1 MDERRLMSV
10 QSELVRETI
19 VSTICERALAR
30 VDQPLPSAVAEALD
44 AAPHPELARAGYFAR
59 VAETELFEPARE
71 PATWLGDELGS
82 LGSDDSPWPAGVSEL
97 AGRLADGEPLE
108 RPDPGDASAVSW
120 RIAGPGGHVRHY
132 VALRLSG
139 EDPGSK
145 RDVMYGFV
153 VRCCEE
159 IADPGLYVYNT

>member
-1 MDERRLMSV
+1 MSV

-19 VSTICERALAR
+19 VNTICERALAR
-30 VDQPLPSAVAEALD
+30 ADDPLSPAVAEALD

-71 PATWLGDELGS
+71 PAAWLQDELRS
-82 LGSDDSPWPAGVSEL
+82 LGSEGSPWPSGVTEV

-108 RPDPGDASAVSW
+108 RPDPGNADAVSW

-132 VALRLSG
+132 VAQRLSG
-139 EDPGSK
+139 DRPGSK
-145 RDVMYGFV
+145 RDVTYGFV

-159 IADPGLYVYNT
+159 IADPRLYVYNT